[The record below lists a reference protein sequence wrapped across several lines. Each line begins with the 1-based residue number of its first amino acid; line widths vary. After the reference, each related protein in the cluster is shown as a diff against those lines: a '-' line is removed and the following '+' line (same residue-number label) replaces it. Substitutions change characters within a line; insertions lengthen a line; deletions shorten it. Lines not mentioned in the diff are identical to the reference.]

1 MADVNNYDNGN
12 NVFLY
17 GDSNLFL
24 LPDQKS
30 SRGFREVFRTA
41 KGWVNDKLNKTM
53 EDTQKL
59 LEDIIKSIVQNS
71 DEVKIEKVV
80 DERGVLF
87 RIWVNQKDMGLV
99 IGKAGVTAGAIKH
112 IVKLA
117 GYKTKSAV
125 SIKIEEPNKLWKQ

>member
-1 MADVNNYDNGN
+1 
-12 NVFLY
+12 
-17 GDSNLFL
+17 
-24 LPDQKS
+24 
-30 SRGFREVFRTA
+30 
-41 KGWVNDKLNKTM
+41 M

-125 SIKIEEPNKLWKQ
+125 SIKIEEPNKL

>member
-1 MADVNNYDNGN
+1 
-12 NVFLY
+12 
-17 GDSNLFL
+17 
-24 LPDQKS
+24 
-30 SRGFREVFRTA
+30 
-41 KGWVNDKLNKTM
+41 M

-112 IVKLA
+112 IIKLA

-125 SIKIEEPNKLWKQ
+125 SIKIEEPNKL